1 MLNDLMKKKIHGKNQ
16 NINREVEKIFLRNR
30 NFGAEKYNNW
40 IEKILELLNSKLEQA
55 EEE

>member
-1 MLNDLMKKKIHGKNQ
+1 MLTDLMKKNTWKNQ
-16 NINREVEKIFLRNR
+16 NINREVEKIFLRNK